1 MGRDDVRQSVGI
13 FNNRLKKTPPYL
25 RGVRGLS
32 DEHNVANNDFMRSQ
46 PKTNPHRSEVN
57 NPNRPPLIP
66 LENIK
71 SSKDYVTLGEAK
83 ERAQQWSAQAQELRS
98 REKHSRE
105 ATQMPHDPSLFQR
118 NQNQATEQAVA
129 AEKGSPR
136 KRAKDASCIG
146 PDPERRYTIPV
157 RPRTQAISPGSLE
170 TSQYWNQPQ
179 YRSWTERITPE
190 NVARPDP
197 FPYYDFDHPGETYE
211 EWETRF
217 NAYENSRRRWRENM
231 YDRLFAQPQHPT
243 SGEEKPEAEDGSSPS
258 LNSLPSPIKKVISDI
273 KTPKRPYQPT
283 VSSDL
288 PETEVNPDI
297 SRQDSK
303 GHTSNE
309 TLQSLP
315 SLFSVALSSED
326 HPAIAD
332 KPHDIPRFQK
342 PVITSSKKDQACQN
356 PKIPDIVAPADR
368 PIPGSIDD
376 LPPHLLQAID
386 GERKNVKSENQ
397 TQMQDRAYSR
407 PSTKRARLDQ
417 PHDFAE
423 VVHRDLARRERKSL
437 RRQTLVKPKASVSLP
452 KPSRSPITCP
462 FFQLLPLEL
471 RHLIYRQLLCAKK
484 IFRGGELVEDKRT
497 TVVVSE
503 DPHPAFN
510 LGIDATFFR
519 TCRKMYCEALPIL
532 YQENWFGFSEVRM
545 LKTFRTKGLPEKRK
559 SSSLLI
565 KVGDFLIT

>member
-13 FNNRLKKTPPYL
+13 FKNRLKRTPPYL
-25 RGVRGLS
+25 RGVGGLS

-46 PKTNPHRSEVN
+46 PKTNPHPSEVN
-57 NPNRPPLIP
+57 NPNQPPLIP
-66 LENIK
+66 LDNIK
-71 SSKDYVTLGEAK
+71 TSKDYVTLGEAK

-98 REKHSRE
+98 REKNFRE
-105 ATQMPHDPSLFQR
+105 ATQMPHDPPLFQR
-118 NQNQATEQAVA
+118 NQNPAMEQAVA
-129 AEKGSPR
+129 AENDSPS

-157 RPRTQAISPGSLE
+157 RPRTQATSPGSFE
-170 TSQYWNQPQ
+170 ITQYWNQPQ
-179 YRSWTERITPE
+179 YRSWAERITPE

-258 LNSLPSPIKKVISDI
+258 LTSLPSPIIISDI

-283 VSSDL
+283 VSSDSS
-288 PETEVNPDI
+288 ETEASPDI
-297 SRQDSK
+297 SRQDSE

-309 TLQSLP
+309 DLQSLP
-315 SLFSVALSSED
+315 SFSAVALSSKD
-326 HPAIAD
+326 DPAVAD
-332 KPHDIPRFQK
+332 KPQDVLRFPK
-342 PVITSSKKDQACQN
+342 PLITYSEKNQVSQT
-356 PKIPDIVAPADR
+356 PKIPDIVAPTES
-368 PIPGSIDD
+368 PIPGYIDD
-376 LPPHLLQAID
+376 LAPHLFQAID

-397 TQMQDRAYSR
+397 TQMHDRACSR
-407 PSTKRARLDQ
+407 PSTKRATVDQ
-417 PHDFAE
+417 SHNFTKVVYRDF
-423 VVHRDLARRERKSL
+423 VRRERKLL
-437 RRQTLVKPKASVSLP
+437 RRQTLVKPQASVSLP
-452 KPSRSPITCP
+452 EPSHSLITCH

-497 TVVVSE
+497 AVVVSE